1 MASCAAM
8 RGAAAVTVMMMVAV
22 LYVGW
27 QVARCLE
34 QASLTCLHP
43 RRARPCRR
51 RMKWLERSKLPGR
64 CSPRLPHDEDSR
76 QLLCQTVG
84 GDAACRRVGTAPLR
98 ERLVGRIKSCWQ
110 SCRRRPGGVTL
121 LQQL

>member
-8 RGAAAVTVMMMVAV
+8 RGSAAVTVMMMVAV

-43 RRARPCRR
+43 RRARLCRR

-64 CSPRLPHDEDSR
+64 CSPRLPHDEYSR

-98 ERLVGRIKSCWQ
+98 ERLVGRTKSCWQ
-110 SCRRRPGGVTL
+110 SCRRRPCGVTL